1 MQGDTI
7 FLLVFI
13 FIVLIAVGII
23 GVLYFMHVSKYD
35 ESNTFYKNLLEII
48 KDNPSL
54 SNDLEDKLLDKDFS
68 ISDVSNSQ
76 RDLSNIFGA
85 KLFNNEQRELVKD
98 ANKAYTD
105 GKLSNLKDTNEYRYL
120 KDSYAVLGDSPNSNL
135 FNISSTFFSELD
147 DHTDVTSNFNEI
159 IQLMNMNTSS
169 NISLKTE
176 IDSLNSLNDLQNFYT
191 ISPDGND
198 LKITNTSNL
207 KVTKLSICDDAH
219 ANCFE
224 LTVDPQ
230 KRLVGK
236 STYASTLTNLSTPK
250 HFVFADDPN
259 PNPDTDNN
267 NIFLPQNDVTGT
279 YGTYRS
285 KAL

>member
-54 SNDLEDKLLDKDFS
+54 SNDLEDKLLDKNFS

-85 KLFNNEQRELVKD
+85 KLFNDQQRELVKD

-105 GKLSNLKDTNEYRYL
+105 EQLSNLKDTNEYRYL
-120 KDSYAVLGDSPNSNL
+120 KDSYAVINADTRLSNIYNNSTDADVFSSNLASSYAFFKGAHNQINDDSAYVSMISDIKNIELSNLRYDGILGDGSVLSNL
-135 FNISSTFFSELD
+135 DDFYSIDNTTIEFTNGKTFKINI
-147 DHTDVTSNFNEI
+147 
-159 IQLMNMNTSS
+159 
-169 NISLKTE
+169 
-176 IDSLNSLNDLQNFYT
+176 NDLQLCSGDPSNPGVRCSNLDFV
-191 ISPDGND
+191 N
-198 LKITNTSNL
+198 LETSNL
-207 KVTKLSICDDAH
+207 
-219 ANCFE
+219 
-224 LTVDPQ
+224 LT
-230 KRLVGK
+230 
-236 STYASTLTNLSTPK
+236 
-250 HFVFADDPN
+250 
-259 PNPDTDNN
+259 
-267 NIFLPQNDVTGT
+267 
-279 YGTYRS
+279 
-285 KAL
+285 

>member
-54 SNDLEDKLLDKDFS
+54 SNDLEDKLLDKNFS
-68 ISDVSNSQ
+68 ISDVSTSQ

-85 KLFNNEQRELVKD
+85 KLFNEQQRELVKA

-120 KDSYAVLGDSPNSNL
+120 KVSYAVIDADTRLSNIYNNSAAATAFSSNLDLSYKFFAGDASTHIDTNTYVSMIDNIGRIDSSNLRYNSILGNADGSVLSNLDDFYSIDGTTVELNTGREFRIDISQLKLCKNNSIGTRVSCSNLDFDKLNSSNL
-135 FNISSTFFSELD
+135 FD
-147 DHTDVTSNFNEI
+147 TS
-159 IQLMNMNTSS
+159 
-169 NISLKTE
+169 
-176 IDSLNSLNDLQNFYT
+176 
-191 ISPDGND
+191 
-198 LKITNTSNL
+198 
-207 KVTKLSICDDAH
+207 
-219 ANCFE
+219 
-224 LTVDPQ
+224 
-230 KRLVGK
+230 
-236 STYASTLTNLSTPK
+236 
-250 HFVFADDPN
+250 
-259 PNPDTDNN
+259 
-267 NIFLPQNDVTGT
+267 
-279 YGTYRS
+279 
-285 KAL
+285 

>member
-68 ISDVSNSQ
+68 ISDVSTSQ

-85 KLFNNEQRELVKD
+85 KLFNEQQIASVKD

-105 GKLSNLKDTNEYRYL
+105 EQLSNLKDTNEYRYL
-120 KDSYAVLGDSPNSNL
+120 KDSYAVINANDKLSNIYNNSTSAYEFSSNL
-135 FNISSTFFSELD
+135 TLSYAFFDGDASTRINDNTYVSMIDNID
-147 DHTDVTSNFNEI
+147 NIN
-159 IQLMNMNTSS
+159 SS
-169 NISLKTE
+169 NIRYDGILGDGSVLSNLDAFYSINTNADTIELKTGKE
-176 IDSLNSLNDLQNFYT
+176 FRIDITNLKLCKGDPSGNNCSNLNFDNLNS
-191 ISPDGND
+191 
-198 LKITNTSNL
+198 SNL
-207 KVTKLSICDDAH
+207 
-219 ANCFE
+219 
-224 LTVDPQ
+224 LT
-230 KRLVGK
+230 
-236 STYASTLTNLSTPK
+236 
-250 HFVFADDPN
+250 
-259 PNPDTDNN
+259 
-267 NIFLPQNDVTGT
+267 
-279 YGTYRS
+279 
-285 KAL
+285 

>member
-85 KLFNNEQRELVKD
+85 KLFNNQQRELVKD

-105 GKLSNLKDTNEYRYL
+105 EKLSNLKDTNEYRYL
-120 KDSYAVLGDSPNSNL
+120 KDSYAVIDANVRLSNIYNNSASAYEFSSNL
-135 FNISSTFFSELD
+135 DSSYAFFNKAHNQIDTHTYVSMIENIDNINISNLRYDGILGNANVLSNLDAFYSITDTTIELKDAKTFR
-147 DHTDVTSNFNEI
+147 I
-159 IQLMNMNTSS
+159 
-169 NISLKTE
+169 NI
-176 IDSLNSLNDLQNFYT
+176 DDLQLCDGRGNCSNLNFA
-191 ISPDGND
+191 S
-198 LKITNTSNL
+198 LQTSNL
-207 KVTKLSICDDAH
+207 
-219 ANCFE
+219 
-224 LTVDPQ
+224 LTQ
-230 KRLVGK
+230 
-236 STYASTLTNLSTPK
+236 Y
-250 HFVFADDPN
+250 
-259 PNPDTDNN
+259 
-267 NIFLPQNDVTGT
+267 
-279 YGTYRS
+279 
-285 KAL
+285 